1 MTKSLLIQIL
11 YLFVLPLYTWGQA
24 SNYGFSATS
33 GTYATL
39 TGTTNASGLNN
50 TSDDVLSNTL
60 NIGFTFNFAG
70 TNYTQFKAS
79 SNGWITFDT
88 SNSNAFFEN
97 SSTNASSIGPV
108 LMPLWD
114 DLQSVSRVKYKLDG
128 TAPNQ
133 IFKIQYTQ
141 NEWDYQAGGNV
152 IEFQIWL
159 YETTNVIEY
168 IYQQGGTAV
177 NTASGGA
184 TIGIYD
190 QNDNYITLS
199 NSGTA
204 PTAQNSI
211 FTTNIVSKPANGQI
225 YRFTPPIPIAISP
238 TSASICDGSSVSL
251 TASSANPN
259 YTYVWSPSTGLNTTS
274 GATVIAS
281 PSLSTVYTVTGT
293 DGTMQFSENITVTNN
308 SPNDIDISTVS
319 SNVCPGSIIHLQT
332 NAWDGGTNILLE
344 EDFTLPVTGWL
355 QYNGSVGG
363 TPANAAWA
371 IYPDGF
377 NGINSNDN
385 SDFVMSDSDAQ
396 GFGGLTYTLLFSP
409 TFDLTNLIDAE
420 LEFYQFYD
428 DYNAF
433 DFANIQVSTDAGIT
447 WEDIAAYTTDQGT
460 ATSFLQTTLSLNA
473 YLGFNSV
480 QIRFEYYAEWG
491 YNWAID
497 NVSITGTKPNITW
510 VASPSS
516 PNSMFTDALCATA
529 YVANTH
535 ADNIYVNPSATTTYT
550 ASTSIGSC
558 SKSDNVTLSIET
570 ATYNGVWTP
579 ALSSNQTVIIDANY
593 SITSDVDVCACL
605 VNTGRIL
612 TIPSGTTLT
621 VQNAITNSGEII
633 VNHEGSLVQVNETDA
648 NTGSGLFKIQKTTG
662 TYKNYDY
669 FYWSSPVENE
679 TVGSV
684 LSATPYKYTYN
695 PANYLDTN
703 SGAGYPQ
710 TTSGGDG
717 YDDNANDWSS
727 MSNATNMPKGIGFI
741 AMGVGSPTSFS
752 VGQMGVS
759 QAAFNVTF
767 EGEKIHNGTF
777 TAQVYQDAYTP
788 SFNANNNN
796 LNLLGNPYPSAIDVY
811 ELYHDNASV
820 LEGKFYFWTHDAQL
834 AAISGPNAYDF
845 NNNNF
850 AIGAVTGT
858 YPSYTYTQTL
868 SGTGKSAPRYIAST
882 QGFMASALDGIASPS
897 TVTYK
902 NSMRTTGNNNTFLR
916 QASDLPQVSRLWL
929 NMTGASS
936 FNQIAVGFDT
946 STSDAYGM
954 GDAPR
959 VASAADTDFYSIIPE
974 VTGAFAIQ
982 FLSDFQIDKLVP
994 LGISVLHQGA
1004 FEITL
1009 DHVEGVFNEGQ
1020 IIYLEDTYLDV
1031 IHNLSASAYSFT
1043 QTAGMQINDR
1053 FILRF
1058 TNSALGHEDST
1069 LSQMKV
1075 YPNPSTGVFN
1085 VSYQGSATLQYTVY
1099 DLTGK
1104 TILSGTGNQ
1113 IDLSRQAIGMYFA
1126 KITDGDAVRSLKLV
1140 RE

>member
-39 TGTTNASGLNN
+39 TGTTTNAIGLNN
-50 TSDDVLSNTL
+50 TSNDVLSNTI

-70 TNYTQFKAS
+70 TNYTQLKAS
-79 SNGWITFDT
+79 SNGWITFDI

-114 DLQSVSRVKYKLDG
+114 DLQSVSRVKLKSDG
-128 TAPNQ
+128 TAPYR

-141 NEWDYQAGGNV
+141 NEWNYQAGGNV

-177 NTASGGA
+177 NTTSGGA

-251 TASSANPN
+251 TASSTNPN

-308 SPNDIDISTVS
+308 SPNDVDISTVS

-396 GFGGLTYTLLFSP
+396 GLGGLTYTLLFSP

-535 ADNIYVNPSATTTYT
+535 ADNIFVNPSATTTYT

-605 VNTGRIL
+605 VNR
-612 TIPSGTTLT
+612 
-621 VQNAITNSGEII
+621 
-633 VNHEGSLVQVNETDA
+633 
-648 NTGSGLFKIQKTTG
+648 
-662 TYKNYDY
+662 
-669 FYWSSPVENE
+669 VE
-679 TVGSV
+679 
-684 LSATPYKYTYN
+684 Y
-695 PANYLDTN
+695 
-703 SGAGYPQ
+703 
-710 TTSGGDG
+710 
-717 YDDNANDWSS
+717 
-727 MSNATNMPKGIGFI
+727 
-741 AMGVGSPTSFS
+741 
-752 VGQMGVS
+752 
-759 QAAFNVTF
+759 
-767 EGEKIHNGTF
+767 
-777 TAQVYQDAYTP
+777 
-788 SFNANNNN
+788 
-796 LNLLGNPYPSAIDVY
+796 
-811 ELYHDNASV
+811 
-820 LEGKFYFWTHDAQL
+820 
-834 AAISGPNAYDF
+834 
-845 NNNNF
+845 
-850 AIGAVTGT
+850 
-858 YPSYTYTQTL
+858 
-868 SGTGKSAPRYIAST
+868 
-882 QGFMASALDGIASPS
+882 
-897 TVTYK
+897 
-902 NSMRTTGNNNTFLR
+902 
-916 QASDLPQVSRLWL
+916 
-929 NMTGASS
+929 
-936 FNQIAVGFDT
+936 
-946 STSDAYGM
+946 
-954 GDAPR
+954 
-959 VASAADTDFYSIIPE
+959 
-974 VTGAFAIQ
+974 
-982 FLSDFQIDKLVP
+982 
-994 LGISVLHQGA
+994 
-1004 FEITL
+1004 
-1009 DHVEGVFNEGQ
+1009 
-1020 IIYLEDTYLDV
+1020 
-1031 IHNLSASAYSFT
+1031 
-1043 QTAGMQINDR
+1043 
-1053 FILRF
+1053 
-1058 TNSALGHEDST
+1058 
-1069 LSQMKV
+1069 
-1075 YPNPSTGVFN
+1075 
-1085 VSYQGSATLQYTVY
+1085 
-1099 DLTGK
+1099 
-1104 TILSGTGNQ
+1104 
-1113 IDLSRQAIGMYFA
+1113 
-1126 KITDGDAVRSLKLV
+1126 
-1140 RE
+1140 